1 MNVLRTSN
9 RMVVECPVRLT
20 ILKYFSKVANRYIC
34 QQFQSNQTSV
44 NIRSISSSALN
55 EKKSNSFITRG
66 FFDCFQVIWL
76 WNAKRTISKKR
87 QLLKIHIMALFV
99 FEVLNWLHY
108 LSKYKTKIDSSVNCR
123 PLVSIFVHT
132 SKCICIVCDSHLISS
147 EHSLYS
153 LNICVLKWDALHIL
167 SGKLQMRILVYWNRF
182 LLIFIPLSYKH
193 VMSYRIWAQV
203 YFTKN

>member
-1 MNVLRTSN
+1 MPRGPSHRT
-9 RMVVECPVRLT
+9 
-20 ILKYFSKVANRYIC
+20 KGA
-34 QQFQSNQTSV
+34 
-44 NIRSISSSALN
+44 
-55 EKKSNSFITRG
+55 
-66 FFDCFQVIWL
+66 
-76 WNAKRTISKKR
+76 KKR

-132 SKCICIVCDSHLISS
+132 SKCTCIVCDSHIISS

-153 LNICVLKWDALHIL
+153 LKLCVLKWDALQIL